1 MELRTIFFNGP
12 KGHRWVT
19 APVPSIE
26 YPSAQSSSPQTDART
41 QNRRRFF
48 GFLNAMRSRLE
59 RHGVT
64 PDDVRRCYA
73 KIFGVERMSHCSP
86 QEWAI
91 AAAEVQAMLES
102 EEIFL
107 VRVSAFKPEPQVEF
121 YFCGTCYELHEVQ
134 GHGISLTRPI
144 DPPRDI
150 YCHACRRKADVL
162 DGLQIGYG
170 HSLQLIAAHASS
182 EYYFSKGEKDK

>member
-1 MELRTIFFNGP
+1 MGDDTWYQLM
-12 KGHRWVT
+12 KSSLHRQHL
-19 APVPSIE
+19 PLDDK
-26 YPSAQSSSPQTDART
+26 AQH
-41 QNRRRFF
+41 RRRFF
-48 GFLNAMRSRLE
+48 GSLNAMRSRLE

-102 EEIFL
+102 EEIF
-107 VRVSAFKPEPQVEF
+107 SACARSSRNRRLSSISVVLAM
-121 YFCGTCYELHEVQ
+121 LHEVQ

-144 DPPRDI
+144 DPDT
-150 YCHACRRKADVL
+150 YCHACRCKAEV
-162 DGLQIGYG
+162 
-170 HSLQLIAAHASS
+170 
-182 EYYFSKGEKDK
+182 